1 MYQNYAKLFEAGI
14 VNGTEGLMTSS
25 SHDGPHLDIYSI
37 GVVALSDHIATS
49 GHDGGTGTAAWRCV
63 KGWGLPWELELA
75 ETKQTL
81 VLNGLR
87 NCVKLQTEVQLKTGR
102 DVAIAC
108 LLRTEEFG
116 IATASLIV
124 MGCIMMRKCH
134 LNTCPVGVP
143 TQDEELRRK
152 FTGQP
157 KK

>member
-25 SHDGPHLDIYSI
+25 S
-37 GVVALSDHIATS
+37 
-49 GHDGGTGTAAWRCV
+49 HDGGTGTAAWRCV

-102 DVAIAC
+102 VVAIVA
-108 LLRTEEFG
+108 
-116 IATASLIV
+116 
-124 MGCIMMRKCH
+124 
-134 LNTCPVGVP
+134 NTPSITMP
-143 TQDEELRRK
+143 
-152 FTGQP
+152 
-157 KK
+157 